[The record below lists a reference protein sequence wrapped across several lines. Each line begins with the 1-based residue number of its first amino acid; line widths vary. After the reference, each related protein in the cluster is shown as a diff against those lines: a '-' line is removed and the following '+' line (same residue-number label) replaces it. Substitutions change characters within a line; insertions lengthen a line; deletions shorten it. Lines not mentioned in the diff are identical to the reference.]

1 MDPER
6 EFSCPLIKVPVQS
19 FVMNKNY
26 KLLVIDR
33 RNIKY
38 TECYILPASFMKR
51 YVKKQL
57 KNAVKVEGGY
67 MGYDDEEFSYLWQT
81 TDQKVNKNSKLF
93 IDDMEDYWLDE

>member
-1 MDPER
+1 
-6 EFSCPLIKVPVQS
+6 
-19 FVMNKNY
+19 MNKNY

-57 KNAVKVEGGY
+57 QGAVKVEGGY

-81 TDQKVNKNSKLF
+81 TDQKVNGRSRLF
-93 IDDMEDYWLDE
+93 IDDMEDYWEEESW

>member
-1 MDPER
+1 
-6 EFSCPLIKVPVQS
+6 
-19 FVMNKNY
+19 MNKNY

-57 KNAVKVEGGY
+57 KNTVKVEGGY

-93 IDDMEDYWLDE
+93 IEDMEDYWLDD